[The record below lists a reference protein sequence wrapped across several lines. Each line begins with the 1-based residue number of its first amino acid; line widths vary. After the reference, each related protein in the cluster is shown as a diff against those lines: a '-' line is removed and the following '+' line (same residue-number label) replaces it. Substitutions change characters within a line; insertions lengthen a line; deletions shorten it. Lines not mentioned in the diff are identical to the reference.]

1 MEELPIVISD
11 DAFTRIDPRGKR
23 VACAM
28 AWTNQA
34 AFEQFLVERLTGG
47 R

>member
-11 DAFTRIDPRGKR
+11 DGFTRIDSQGKR

-28 AWTNQA
+28 AWTDKA
-34 AFEQFLVERLTGG
+34 AFDRMLVERLTGG

>member
-11 DAFTRIDPRGKR
+11 DGFTRIDPKGKR

-28 AWTNQA
+28 AWTDLA
-34 AFEQFLVERLTGG
+34 KFEDFLVERLTGG